1 MPKRSKEYMAARRN
15 HILDAALQC
24 YLEQGFNNLS
34 VADICKAAGIS
45 MGALYKHFKTKREI
59 ILALA
64 DRNIEQI
71 QLVLFPNLGAFE
83 AYLRDEVLAFDTPRG
98 SDTARANFQLIH
110 VSLHDPELRQ
120 RSQAAIQG
128 MEDHLEEA
136 MKDLQKRGEIN
147 REYDVTRG
155 ARTLNMLI
163 SGIWLTK
170 VVDPGKPAETYLA
183 GILAEVERMS
193 PPSG

>member
-24 YLEQGFNNLS
+24 YLEQGFNSMS
-34 VADICKAAGIS
+34 VADICRAAGIS
-45 MGALYKHFKTKREI
+45 MGALYKHFKTKRDI

-71 QLVLFPNLGAFE
+71 QLVLFPNLGAFRS
-83 AYLRDEVLAFDTPRG
+83 YLTEEVIDLDTRRG
-98 SDTARANFQLIH
+98 SDAAQANFQLIH

-120 RSQAAIQG
+120 RSRAAIEG
-128 MEDHLEEA
+128 MEMHLEEA
-136 MKDLQKRGEIN
+136 MKDLQKRGEIAPG
-147 REYDVTRG
+147 YDVARG

-170 VVDPGKPAETYLA
+170 VVHPDKPAETYLPA
-183 GILAEVERMS
+183 VLAEVERMA
-193 PPSG
+193 PA